1 LDYESWKE
9 KIKLGCRYQE
19 LRREPVDFG
28 AMRIWF
34 CLWIKGKCNYH
45 RCPLTTVKNRLRDYL
60 NQNIS
65 GKEKEYIGDL
75 ASELDLPRE
84 IRKKAEEI
92 YFLTKGTIARSES
105 CTPYVVASLYLAC
118 KIHRKPFTLYELAE
132 ISGIRGKAIGRAQ
145 TRIKRELEKQ
155 ERGMC
160 FITTPI
166 EFVPR
171 FCEELQL
178 SREVQSEAI
187 WILRKAIDE
196 RITPGREPAP
206 FAAAAVYI
214 ASILKGERK
223 RQHDIWSVTGVTET
237 TLRNTYKELVE
248 HLNINL

>member
-1 LDYESWKE
+1 LDYESWE
-9 KIKLGCRYQE
+9 EEIKSDCKYQE
-19 LRREPVDFG
+19 LRQKTVLIAPKS
-28 AMRIWF
+28 IWF
-34 CLWIKGKCNYH
+34 CLWIKDEGRYH

-92 YFLTKGTIARSES
+92 YFLTKGITRGES
-105 CTPYVVASLYLAC
+105 LTPYAVASLYLAC
-118 KIHRKPFTLYELAE
+118 KIHRKPFTLYELAK
-132 ISGIRGKAIGRAQ
+132 ISGIHRKAIGRAQ
-145 TRIKRELEKQ
+145 GRIKGELEKQ

-178 SREVQSEAI
+178 SKEVQSEAI
-187 WILRKAIDE
+187 WILRKVMDKG
-196 RITPGREPAP
+196 ITSGREPAA

-214 ASILKGERK
+214 ASVVKGER
-223 RQHDIWSVTGVTET
+223 RYQHDIANVTGVTET